1 MKYQKIRGCD
11 DILPPEVEA
20 WQELEEKAVKILTLF
35 GYQEIRTPL
44 IEPLEL
50 FQRSI
55 GESTDIVEK
64 ELFSFQD
71 KKGRNI
77 CLRPEATASVAR
89 AYVEN
94 NLFQL
99 PGVKKFYYLGPM
111 FRAERPQ
118 KGRKRQFHQIGVEA
132 IGSYRSEID
141 AEVIY
146 LAYRLIK
153 ALGIEEFHLELNTL
167 GCLKDKGKISG
178 YIKKK
183 ISRYLDKFCQQC
195 QKRYQRNVLRILD
208 CKNPGCIEVIKNL
221 NLDINSQICGEC
233 KQHYSELK
241 DYLKSLHIEF
251 VENPS
256 LVRGL
261 DYYTRT
267 VFEILSPG
275 LGAQNAVAAG
285 GRYDNLI
292 QEIGGPSCG
301 AVGFALGMER
311 ILLLKGKTRVLKYQ
325 PSVFIAVQDKAL
337 VKQALIETMRLRENE
352 IPVEMDYQ
360 GRSLKSQMRLAN
372 EKEVKYVLILGV
384 EEMQKGEYT
393 LKDMSTGIQ
402 KSIKREEIIKVLK
415 EG

>member
-11 DILPPEVEA
+11 DILPPEVEV

-94 NLFQL
+94 NLFQI

-132 IGSYRSEID
+132 IGSYNCEMD

-146 LAYRLIK
+146 LSCQLIK
-153 ALGIEEFHLELNTL
+153 ALGVKEFQLQLNTL
-167 GCLKDKGKISG
+167 GCLKDKERISD

-183 ISRYLDKFCQQC
+183 ISRHLDKFCHQC

-208 CKNPGCIEVIKNL
+208 CKNLSCIEVIKNL

-275 LGAQNAVAAG
+275 LGAQNAIAAG

-311 ILLLKGKTRVLKYQ
+311 ILLLKDKTRTSRYQ
-325 PSVFIAVQDKAL
+325 PSVFIAVQDKSL
-337 VKQALIETMRLRENE
+337 TKQALIETMRLRENE
-352 IPVEMDYQ
+352 ILVEMDYQ

-372 EKEVKYVLILGV
+372 EKGVKYVLILGV